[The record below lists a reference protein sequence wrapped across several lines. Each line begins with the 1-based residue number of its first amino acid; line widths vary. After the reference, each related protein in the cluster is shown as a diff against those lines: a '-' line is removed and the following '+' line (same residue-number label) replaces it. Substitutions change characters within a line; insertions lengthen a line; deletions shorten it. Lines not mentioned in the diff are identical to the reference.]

1 MKSYFAICTRFL
13 AKHQLLLIPI
23 FFGVLIPLLVLGKS
37 AEEVSREGGFD
48 HDVPLLRFIHQYA
61 NSNLDGLMIFVT
73 RLGGLVF
80 MVPFAIAVLVFLVRS
95 KYWIGAKFF
104 ALAVGGA
111 GLINIL
117 AKALFHRD
125 RPTLWLSPAP
135 EFDYGFPSGHSMLTM
150 AFVAALVLLTWR
162 TRRRWPVLVCGALFV
177 LAVGLSR
184 VYLGVHFPSDVLAG
198 WSASL
203 AWVSSVYLVLSSTG
217 KLRWPQQNVLAT
229 DHKADMTKRKSN
241 NKLLYQ
247 PSP

>member
-1 MKSYFAICTRFL
+1 MKSYFAICARFL
-13 AKHQLLLIPI
+13 AKHQLLIIPI
-23 FFGVLIPLLVLGKS
+23 FFGVLIPLLVFGKS

-48 HDVPLLRFIHQYA
+48 HDVPALRLIHQYA

-73 RLGGLVF
+73 RLGGLLF
-80 MVPFAIAVLVFLVRS
+80 MVPFAAAVLILLVRS
-95 KYWIGAKFF
+95 KYWHGAKFF
-104 ALAVGGA
+104 SLAVGGA
-111 GLINIL
+111 GVINIL
-117 AKALFHRD
+117 VKALFHRD

-150 AFVAALVLLTWR
+150 AFMTALVLLTWR
-162 TRRRWPVLVCGALFV
+162 TRWRWPVLVCGGLFV

-203 AWVSSVYLVLSSTG
+203 AWVSGVYLVLSSTG
-217 KLRWPQQNVLAT
+217 KLRWPQQSVVAT
-229 DHKADMTKRKSN
+229 DHKTDRTKGKGN
-241 NKLLYQ
+241 NKLLCQ